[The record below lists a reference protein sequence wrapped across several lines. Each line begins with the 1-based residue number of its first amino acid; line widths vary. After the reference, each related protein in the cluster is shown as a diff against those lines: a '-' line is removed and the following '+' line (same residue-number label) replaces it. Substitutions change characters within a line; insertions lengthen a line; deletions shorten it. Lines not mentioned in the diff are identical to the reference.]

1 MRNLYV
7 AFLVSLVSF
16 LVSWLVYP
24 WVLRYAVRHRIV
36 DNPNAR
42 KLQRVPVPVM
52 GGIVVYAGILAG
64 CAALI
69 PFLQNIALYWI
80 VLAMTGMMA
89 IGIWDDVRNLSA
101 KVRFLLEFG
110 LVGLFMLRTNIYIN
124 DFHGLFGLHQ
134 LSDWVAIPLS
144 LVAGVGI
151 INAVNLIDGVDG
163 YTAGYGML
171 ACGCFA
177 VLFMTIWRPVWVCMA
192 VAVFASLLP
201 FFLHNVFG
209 KKTKMFFGDGGT
221 LMLGALLAF
230 YVFGI
235 LWERSRCNVLEQQ
248 NVGLIALTLAV
259 LCIPVFDT
267 LRVMTMRMLR
277 GRSPFKPDKT
287 HLHHLFI
294 DMGFSHLGA
303 AAFLLFINLSIILL
317 WLLLWL
323 LGASIDVQTIAV
335 LLMGLSATFGFYVF
349 MRRQQRGGPL
359 GVKGRP
365 KGTWVW
371 HRFCYLG
378 YLSHHLELGR
388 GWKFLRWMV
397 DRDAHWI
404 K

>member
-1 MRNLYV
+1 M
-7 AFLVSLVSF
+7 ASLTFGVFFGLSREG
-16 LVSWLVYP
+16 SM
-24 WVLRYAVRHRIV
+24 AVMCS
-36 DNPNAR
+36 
-42 KLQRVPVPVM
+42 LT
-52 GGIVVYAGILAG
+52 AG
-64 CAALI
+64 ALI
-69 PFLQNIALYWI
+69 
-80 VLAMTGMMA
+80 
-89 IGIWDDVRNLSA
+89 
-101 KVRFLLEFG
+101 
-110 LVGLFMLRTNIYIN
+110 
-124 DFHGLFGLHQ
+124 
-134 LSDWVAIPLS
+134 
-144 LVAGVGI
+144 
-151 INAVNLIDGVDG
+151 
-163 YTAGYGML
+163 
-171 ACGCFA
+171 
-177 VLFMTIWRPVWVCMA
+177 
-192 VAVFASLLP
+192 P

-335 LLMGLSATFGFYVF
+335 LLMGLSVTYGFYIF

-359 GVKGRP
+359 DADGKPQG
-365 KGTWVW
+365 KWLW